1 MKLISSARKNRR
13 HERGSAVM
21 LVMTMLGIMTIF
33 VAMNTVAIRTL
44 STELKLIEKK
54 QVRRLQA
61 GAAAQAVSVTSKN
74 DTK

>member
-1 MKLISSARKNRR
+1 
-13 HERGSAVM
+13 
-21 LVMTMLGIMTIF
+21 
-33 VAMNTVAIRTL
+33 MNTVAIRTL